1 MIEKKIKIG
10 NLFDFYGELLTDK
23 QKDIVELFCLQDF
36 TFGEISEELSVT
48 RQAVFDT
55 MKRVEVILDNYEN
68 KLGLLEKFNQNK
80 TYVRDLLAEVETL
93 KTYEIIQ
100 NDLKAVKAV
109 KEILNLAQ
117 KVLD

>member
-36 TFGEISEELSVT
+36 TFGEISEELSVS

-55 MKRVEVILDNYEN
+55 MKRVEVILDNYET
-68 KLGLLEKFNQNK
+68 KLGLYEKFNQNK
-80 TYVRDLLAEVETL
+80 AYVKALLAEVETL
-93 KTYEIIQ
+93 KTYEVIQ
-100 NDLKAVKAV
+100 TDPKAVHAV
-109 KEILNLAQ
+109 EEILSLTH
-117 KVLD
+117 KVLE

>member
-36 TFGEISEELSVT
+36 TFGEIAEELSVS

-55 MKRVEVILDNYEN
+55 MKRVEVILDNYEA
-68 KLGLLEKFNQNK
+68 KLGLLDKFNQNK
-80 TYVRDLLAEVETL
+80 AYVRDLLAEVETL
-93 KTYEIIQ
+93 KTNEVIQ
-100 NDLKAVKAV
+100 NNSEAIKSVE
-109 KEILNLAQ
+109 EIVDLAQ